1 MTQYTIPAE
10 GLVAKPAH
18 ELAAMIQAGEV
29 TSREVTQAF
38 LDRIA
43 EIDDELGAFL
53 HVGAEEALAAA
64 DKVDEQVKNG
74 EEPAAAL
81 AGVPLAL
88 KDHGLFH
95 GERRVQADEEPARS
109 GARPGWFRRWHR
121 CSACVW

>member
-1 MTQYTIPAE
+1 
-10 GLVAKPAH
+10 
-18 ELAAMIQAGEV
+18 MIQAGEV

-43 EIDDELGAFL
+43 EVDGELGAFL

-74 EEPAAAL
+74 DQPASAL

-88 KDHGLFH
+88 TRTEPELTTAKAQALGVKEVIGTYTSSFPCCRPRVTNI
-95 GERRVQADEEPARS
+95 RRIAELA
-109 GARPGWFRRWHR
+109 GAEASP
-121 CSACVW
+121 

>member
-1 MTQYTIPAE
+1 MTQYTIPAD

-74 EEPAAAL
+74 DKPASAL
-81 AGVPLAL
+81 AGHVGPGLPLGEGVAEL
-88 KDHGLFH
+88 RLAVEGGL
-95 GERRVQADEEPARS
+95 G
-109 GARPGWFRRWHR
+109 
-121 CSACVW
+121 